1 MILPPCDARLSLRMS
16 RRSPR
21 VVALATLLSARPL
34 VGWQRTPKLHVRS
47 SHDRRRRVTARLSS
61 ESSLGGGQQLLS
73 AAAGLP
79 YEGVLVDLGGL
90 ELGDAEAF
98 GCEVESAVASW
109 RSAGKLSAWLSIPLR
124 LLRYGEVAARCG
136 FRAHHAENDAIVLYK
151 WLASSEDKVPPYA
164 HTQVGCAGFA
174 VNDRNEVLVVKEW
187 RTVDGQRVPSAQWKL
202 PGGMAD
208 VGESFLACA
217 ARETTEETGIA
228 CQPVS
233 LLALWHRHNVRPWDK
248 SDIYCVVRL
257 DVTDETIRIDPEE
270 ISAAMWYDLE
280 TFRREQDHP
289 LIRRIIDELYEGGAS
304 GPTAELLDLGVKW
317 PGRERY
323 VTYLPVKKVAG
334 LSTGIRAVASDVD
347 GTLLTSES
355 ALHPSNKVAIAT
367 LQRSPL
373 NFFIAT
379 GKCRQGA
386 RNSLDGLSVEGGVF
400 NNGLVVYADDG
411 ALIFERTLD
420 TGVVDDMVN
429 FAHDA
434 GLEIVAYN
442 RDVLTC
448 LRETPRTD
456 ELATRYREPPVVRV
470 DAFDA
475 HVNKLLLMAPTD
487 VIASVRP
494 QVEARLEGRAA
505 VTVALPTMLEIL
517 PFGASK
523 REGVVAYC
531 RHHGID
537 EATELLAVGDGEN
550 DTDMLRHAAVG
561 VAMANAAPLAARA
574 ADVQLDRN
582 NDQAGAATAFA
593 LALALRV

>member
-1 MILPPCDARLSLRMS
+1 MWSNPYPSVTHFCLGRMS
-16 RRSPR
+16 RPL
-21 VVALATLLSARPL
+21 ALATLLSARPL
-34 VGWQRTPKLHVRS
+34 VGWQRTPKLQIRS
-47 SHDRRRRVTARLSS
+47 SHDRRRRVTLRLSS
-61 ESSLGGGQQLLS
+61 NLGGQLVS

-98 GCEVESAVASW
+98 GCEVESAVESW

-136 FRAHHAENDAIVLYK
+136 FRAHHAENDTVVLYK

-187 RTVDGQRVPSAQWKL
+187 RTVDGQRVPSTQWKL

-217 ARETTEETGIA
+217 ARETTEETGIECRPA
-228 CQPVS
+228 S
-233 LLALWHRHNVRPWDK
+233 LLALWHRHNVGPWDK

-257 DVTDETIRIDPEE
+257 DVTDEAIKVDPEE
-270 ISAAMWYDLE
+270 ISDATWYDLE
-280 TFRREQDHP
+280 DFRREQDHP
-289 LIRRIIDELYEGGAS
+289 LIRRIIDELYEGGTS

-323 VTYLPVKKVAG
+323 VTYLPVSRVAR
-334 LSTGIRAVASDVD
+334 LTTGIQAVASDVD

-355 ALHPSNKVAIAT
+355 TLHPSNKVAIAT

-386 RNSLDGLSVEGGVF
+386 RNSLDGLSVDGGVF
-400 NNGLVVYADDG
+400 TNGLVVYANDG
-411 ALIFERTLD
+411 TLIFERTLETD
-420 TGVVDDMVN
+420 VVDDMVD
-429 FAHDA
+429 FADEA

-442 RDVLTC
+442 RDALTC

-456 ELATRYREPPVVRV
+456 ELTTRYREPPVTRV

-475 HVNKLLLMAPTD
+475 HAANKLLLMANAD
-487 VIASVRP
+487 VVASLRP
-494 QVEARLEGRAA
+494 QVEARLHGRAA
-505 VTVALPTMLEIL
+505 VTLALPTMLEIL

-550 DTDMLRHAAVG
+550 DTEMLRHAAVG

-574 ADVQLDRN
+574 ADVQLDRD